1 MPLSET
7 VICAAVLPAQVSLQA
22 GIITKGDCKHMFL
35 SIAVNIT
42 YCVCLQV
49 KGYRYLEEDNSDESD
64 SDRSEEDEEKEEER
78 VVEEMEAE
86 DGEEGG
92 QDRGAHGADSPGAR
106 RRGAE
111 GQRHKRKVAHMKDE
125 ETDEHE

>member
-1 MPLSET
+1 MRQSF
-7 VICAAVLPAQVSLQA
+7 VSLQA
-22 GIITKGDCKHMFL
+22 GIITKGDWKHTFL
-35 SIAVNIT
+35 STAVNIT
-42 YCVCLQV
+42 YRVCLQV

-64 SDRSEEDEEKEEER
+64 SERSEEDEEKEEEDER

-92 QDRGAHGADSPGAR
+92 HDRGAHGADSPGAR

-111 GQRHKRKVAHMKDE
+111 GQRRKHEAAHMKDG
-125 ETDEHE
+125 ETDEREWG